1 MAGTVAAGSSATQM
15 VWAGA
20 DPKFVQGT
28 LVFTSGVLAGQ
39 SVGVKAAGRRHAG
52 SDLSA
57 RRTAGRRRRLHRLS
71 RLRPYP
77 NHLRAEVRQPR
88 QLPRLP
94 LRAPTGGGVLVEVTQ
109 PLIRRFAPPS
119 HEGGRREFLRTLRST
134 RRSPSPLS
142 GEGARRADE
151 GVGPPSRKSA
161 LPRGLPRW
169 CCRLRAVAAIRRRS
183 RSGGPDILALPTNG
197 RGSRPP
203 LSRRAASHRPR

>member
-39 SVGVKAAGRRHAG
+39 SVGVKAAGAG
-52 SDLSA
+52 TLALTYPLAALPAVGDA
-57 RRTAGRRRRLHRLS
+57 FTRLS

-119 HEGGRREFLRTLRST
+119 HEGGEGNFFGRFDQHGDPLLPLREKV
-134 RRSPSPLS
+134 P
-142 GEGARRADE
+142 EGRMRGRA
-151 GVGPPSRKSA
+151 
-161 LPRGLPRW
+161 
-169 CCRLRAVAAIRRRS
+169 
-183 RSGGPDILALPTNG
+183 T
-197 RGSRPP
+197 
-203 LSRRAASHRPR
+203 